1 MSKQLTTATRAGI
14 LGVAATVMFAGA
26 FAQEAMVT
34 AIGAGL
40 SVGGVI
46 LAFRPTLRNFL
57 LSFYR

>member
-1 MSKQLTTATRAGI
+1 MSKQMAPVTRAGI
-14 LGVAATVMFAGA
+14 LGVAATTLFIGA
-26 FAQEAMVT
+26 FAQEALIT

-40 SVGGVI
+40 SIGGVV